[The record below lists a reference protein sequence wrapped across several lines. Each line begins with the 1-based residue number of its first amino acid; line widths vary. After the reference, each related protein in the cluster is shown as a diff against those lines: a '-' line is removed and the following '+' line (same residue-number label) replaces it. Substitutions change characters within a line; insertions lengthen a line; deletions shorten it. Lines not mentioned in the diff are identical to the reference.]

1 MGNITVEFMHFKNA
15 YLKLTIFYVLIVMTI
30 SVTFSISLYGIS
42 SKELDR
48 GLGKQSNVL
57 RDIPIRGS
65 VLQQAPDFEQI
76 RLDQLD
82 ESSNRLRLNLIYFNL
97 LILLLSSLASYFLAR
112 KTLEPIKEA
121 MDTQNR
127 FTADASHEL
136 RTPLTAMRTE
146 IEVNLRDKKLGLP
159 EAKKLLQSNLE
170 ETEKLESLSNA
181 LLKLASYDEEVK
193 STFSKVSLEEVLTE
207 AYEKVECLANK
218 KSIIFK
224 NNFQNIFVKGDKQ
237 SLIELFIIL
246 IDNAIKY
253 SPEKS
258 KILINITSEK
268 DWATVKIRDY
278 GIGIKASDLPHI
290 FDRFYR
296 ADTSRSKE
304 KINGYGLGLS
314 IAKSIVNFHKGA
326 IDAFSKPDKG
336 SEFVVKLKLFRK
348 TSSRNNI

>member
-1 MGNITVEFMHFKNA
+1 MHFRNA
-15 YLKLTIFYVLIVMTI
+15 YLKLTIFYVLIAMTI
-30 SVTFSISLYGIS
+30 SVAFSISLYRIS
-42 SKELDR
+42 SNELDR
-48 GLGKQSNVL
+48 GFGNQVQAL
-57 RDIPIRGS
+57 RDIPMRDMA
-65 VLQQAPDFEQI
+65 LQQIPDFEQI

-82 ESSNRLRLNLIYFNL
+82 ESNDHLRLNLIYFNL
-97 LILLLSSLASYFLAR
+97 LILLLSSVVSYLLAR

-136 RTPLTAMRTE
+136 RTPLTAMKTE
-146 IEVNLRDKKLGLP
+146 IEVNLRDKKLGLS

-193 STFSKVSLEEVLTE
+193 SSFNKISLEEVLTE

-218 KSIIFK
+218 KSIFFE
-224 NNFQNIFVKGDKQ
+224 NNLQNIFVKGDKQ
-237 SLIELFIIL
+237 SLVELFIIL

-253 SPEKS
+253 SPVKS
-258 KILINITSEK
+258 KILINICKEK
-268 DWATVKIRDY
+268 DWGVVKIRDY

-304 KINGYGLGLS
+304 KIEGYGLGLS
-314 IAKSIVNFHKGA
+314 IAKSIVNLHKGT

-336 SEFVVKLKLFRK
+336 SEFVVKLRLIRETNSKK
-348 TSSRNNI
+348 Q

>member
-1 MGNITVEFMHFKNA
+1 MKFQAA
-15 YLKLTIFYVLIVMTI
+15 YLKLTIFYVLIAMTI
-30 SVTFSISLYGIS
+30 SVAFSVSLYRIS

-48 GLGKQSNVL
+48 GLGQQTRTL
-57 RDIPIRGS
+57 RDIPMRS
-65 VLQQAPDFEQI
+65 LALQQVPDFEQI
-76 RLDQLD
+76 GLDQLD
-82 ESSNRLRLNLIYFNL
+82 ESSNHLRLNLIYFNL
-97 LILLLSSLASYFLAR
+97 LILLLSSGASYFLAR
-112 KTLEPIKEA
+112 KTLEPIKKA

-146 IEVNLRDKKLGLP
+146 IEVSLRDKKLGLL

-181 LLKLASYDEEVK
+181 LLKLASYDEEAK
-193 STFSKVSLEEVLTE
+193 STFDKVSLEEVVTE

-218 KSIIFK
+218 KSIQIK
-224 NNFQNIFVKGDKQ
+224 CHPELDSGSIHIPVRGDKQ

-246 IDNAIKY
+246 IDNAVKY

-258 KILINITSEK
+258 KILIDISSDK
-268 DWATVKIRDY
+268 DWAIIKISDH
-278 GIGIKASDLPHI
+278 GVGIKASDLPHI

-304 KINGYGLGLS
+304 KIEGYGLGLS
-314 IAKSIVNFHKGA
+314 IAKSIVNLHGGT
-326 IDAFSKPDKG
+326 INAFSKPDKG
-336 SEFVVKLKLFRK
+336 SKFVVRLKLFCK
-348 TSSRNNI
+348 MPLRNKV